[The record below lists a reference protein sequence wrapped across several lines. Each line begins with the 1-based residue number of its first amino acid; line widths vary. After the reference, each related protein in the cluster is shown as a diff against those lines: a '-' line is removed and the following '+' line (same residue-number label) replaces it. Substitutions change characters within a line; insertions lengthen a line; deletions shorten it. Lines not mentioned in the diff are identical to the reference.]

1 MARSTPRAADAE
13 GHRAVGMQGTPS
25 GRRVTRLVR
34 ESDADVLAELLVAN
48 RDFLAP
54 YEPDRPASYTTP
66 EGQRE
71 LVARML
77 AEHRAGTRLPLVVLD
92 EQGEVVGR
100 ITLNEIVRGPF
111 QSANVGY
118 WVSEHAGGRGLAT
131 AALREVVRTAFDE
144 LGLHRL
150 QAGTLLDNVRSQ
162 RVLLKAGFTRIGDA
176 PAYLHIAGRW
186 ADHRLFQVV
195 DDR

>member
-1 MARSTPRAADAE
+1 MATAEDGPGAHPGADA
-13 GHRAVGMQGTPS
+13 G
-25 GRRVTRLVR
+25 RVTRLVR
-34 ESDADVLAELLVAN
+34 ESDAERLAELLQVN

-54 YEPDRPASYTTP
+54 YEPDRPASYATVQ
-66 EGQRE
+66 GQRE
-71 LVARML
+71 LASRML
-77 AEHRAGTRLPLVVLD
+77 DEHGAGTRLPLVVLD
-92 EQGEVVGR
+92 EEGAVVGR

-118 WVSEHAGGRGLAT
+118 WLSEHAGGRGLAT
-131 AALREVVRTAFDE
+131 AALREVVQIAFDE

-162 RVLLKAGFTRIGDA
+162 RVLLKAGFAVIGDA